1 MDHPAEGLN
10 REALAR
16 FNQGKNGD
24 QMIGTQPTG
33 LLPGIVISAL
43 THEGL
48 TVTVDGRPARLAVV
62 LDDGTVVA
70 AGRDVARE
78 AQAVAINLYREF
90 LKGNGHLRVLSAPI
104 SAGSN

>member
-1 MDHPAEGLN
+1 
-10 REALAR
+10 
-16 FNQGKNGD
+16 
-24 QMIGTQPTG
+24 MIGTQPTG
-33 LLPGIVISAL
+33 HVPGVVISAV

-48 TVTVDGRPARLAVV
+48 TVTVNGRPARLAVV

-78 AQAVAINLYREF
+78 AQAVAVNLHREF

-104 SAGSN
+104 HTTEH